1 MVTRDMTSKK
11 VLLRILKD
19 FSSIHTIT
27 ALAKELGLSRVGIWK
42 MVKKL
47 EAERYIT
54 LKTVGSGKT
63 NTSMLALNWD
73 NPLVEKIL
81 SLSLTEEALKQRRWQ
96 ANFIGLG
103 SVTDFVILYG
113 SIVHSPQQAH
123 DIDIVS
129 VASKKNFIKIQKT
142 IDEVQKILSKKIHAI
157 NFTESE
163 FKAELKR
170 QNKAFID
177 AVKKGVILFGQENFV
192 RFMKEITR

>member
-177 AVKKGVILFGQENFV
+177 AVKKGVILFGHENFV